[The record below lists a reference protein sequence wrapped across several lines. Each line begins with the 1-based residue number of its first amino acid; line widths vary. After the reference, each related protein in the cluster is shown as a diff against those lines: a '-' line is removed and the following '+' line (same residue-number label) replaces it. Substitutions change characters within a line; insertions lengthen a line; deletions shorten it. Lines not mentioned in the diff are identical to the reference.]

1 MTVLSSGRYRKRVWT
16 ALTEVELT
24 WIEGRYEQWLRFGRV
39 AARHIVN
46 HGKCVAGFRPGAV
59 FALVRRVRSDF
70 ATIHGSIDIVMA
82 VAPGASSSVLPCVR
96 PGCEILLHA
105 ETWPRVTQVLQE
117 IDNVET
123 AGIDPCEVSPD
134 HWRHV
139 GERLCAGLP
148 VRPYTA
154 ARHAAWLQRKVRGS

>member
-1 MTVLSSGRYRKRVWT
+1 MTVLSPGRHRKYMRT

-39 AARHIVN
+39 AARHIVS
-46 HGKCVAGFRPGAV
+46 HGKCVAAFRSGAV
-59 FALVRRVRSDF
+59 FAIVRRVQSDF
-70 ATIHGSIDIVMA
+70 GTIRASIDIVMS
-82 VAPGASSSVLPCVR
+82 VAPGASSTVLPYVR
-96 PGCEILLHA
+96 SGGEVLLHV
-105 ETWPRVTQVLQE
+105 ETWPRVAQVLQE
-117 IDNVET
+117 IDNVEV
-123 AGIDPCEVSPD
+123 AGIEPCDASPD

-139 GERLCAGLP
+139 DERLCAGLP

>member
-1 MTVLSSGRYRKRVWT
+1 MTVLSSGMHRKRACT
-16 ALTEVELT
+16 ALTQVELT
-24 WIEGRYEQWLRFGRV
+24 WIEGRYEQSLRFGRV
-39 AARHIVN
+39 AAQHIVN
-46 HGKCVAGFRPGAV
+46 HGKCVAAFRSGAV
-59 FALVRRVRSDF
+59 FAIVRRVQSDF
-70 ATIHGSIDIVMA
+70 GTIRASVDIVMS
-82 VAPGASSSVLPCVR
+82 VAPGASSTVLPYVR
-96 PGCEILLHA
+96 PCGDVLLRV
-105 ETWPRVTQVLQE
+105 ETWPRVAQVLQE
-117 IDNVET
+117 IDNVEA

>member
-1 MTVLSSGRYRKRVWT
+1 MTVLSSGRYRKRVCT

-39 AARHIVN
+39 AARHIVS
-46 HGKCVAGFRPGAV
+46 HSKCVAAFRSGAV
-59 FALVRRVRSDF
+59 FAIVRRVQSDF
-70 ATIHGSIDIVMA
+70 GTIRASVDIVMA
-82 VAPGASSSVLPCVR
+82 VAPGASSAVLPCVR

-105 ETWPRVTQVLQE
+105 ETWPKVAQALQA
-117 IDNVET
+117 IDNVEA
-123 AGIDPCEVSPD
+123 AGIDPCDASPD

-139 GERLCAGLP
+139 CNRLCIGLP

-154 ARHAAWLQRKVRGS
+154 ARHAAWLQRRVRKP

>member
-1 MTVLSSGRYRKRVWT
+1 MTVLSYGRHRKRVCT
-16 ALTEVELT
+16 PLTQVELT

-39 AARHIVN
+39 AAQHIVSRD
-46 HGKCVAGFRPGAV
+46 KCVASFRSGAV
-59 FALVRRVRSDF
+59 FALVCRVRSDF
-70 ATIHGSIDIVMA
+70 GTIHGSIDIAMA
-82 VAPGASSSVLPCVR
+82 VAPGASSPVLSDLQHGGEV
-96 PGCEILLHA
+96 LLRV
-105 ETWPRVTQVLQE
+105 ETWPVVAQVLQE
-117 IDNVET
+117 IDNVEA
-123 AGIDPCEVSPD
+123 AGIDPGEASPD